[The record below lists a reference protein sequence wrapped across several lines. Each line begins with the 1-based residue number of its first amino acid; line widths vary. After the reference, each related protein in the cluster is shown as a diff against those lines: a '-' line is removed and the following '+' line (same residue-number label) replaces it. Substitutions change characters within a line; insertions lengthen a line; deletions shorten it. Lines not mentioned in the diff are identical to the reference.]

1 MLWFG
6 SETIQFFYMYNICQD
21 KMTPNI
27 NGYQTDQRT
36 LARPTHLAVEW
47 RFNDTVTTHR
57 LSIIP
62 YLKLLL
68 PWRPGIC
75 MWNTCRGWAR
85 PYFPKYAHVLI
96 LGNLGLHYRYKHSIC
111 AYISFTYYIYPNI
124 CLNRCCVLYLP
135 VNKMDKRW
143 REGKSLLFNYI
154 HLSLKYRGQSF
165 IRPA

>member
-1 MLWFG
+1 MGTKLTRELSPDPHTWQL
-6 SETIQFFYMYNICQD
+6 SEDSTTQGRLIVSPSFLISNCCYHGDQVSVCE
-21 KMTPNI
+21 TPAEA
-27 NGYQTDQRT
+27 G
-36 LARPTHLAVEW
+36 L
-47 RFNDTVTTHR
+47 
-57 LSIIP
+57 
-62 YLKLLL
+62 
-68 PWRPGIC
+68 
-75 MWNTCRGWAR
+75 
-85 PYFPKYAHVLI
+85 VLTSR
-96 LGNLGLHYRYKHSIC
+96 NKHTFLGLHYRYKHSIC